1 MPAGVTRDPVTV
13 GGDCGVGAAGVST
26 DNGPQPERR
35 QLLRWPFAI
44 DTDVAPPA

>member
-13 GGDCGVGAAGVST
+13 GGCCGVGAAGVST
-26 DNGPQPERR
+26 TTVHNPNAANCWWA
-35 QLLRWPFAI
+35 LTI